1 MIKHR
6 KELRM
11 RTKII
16 ATIGPASSSP
26 KMLHRMAD
34 AGMDVCRLNFSHGR
48 HEEHKQVVEAIT
60 EYNRLYDKHIAL
72 LADLQGPKIRLGD
85 LPQEGIALQTGDRVS
100 FTSRENAAEPHSIF
114 ISYATF
120 AADVK
125 PGETI
130 LVDDGKIALKVV
142 STNKHDKVL
151 LESVN
156 GGLLR
161 SRKGVNLPETSIT
174 LPSLTR
180 KDLDDL
186 DFILE
191 QGVQWVALSFV
202 RSAIDIHILRSRIEA
217 HPAEVKPR
225 IVAKIEKPQAVR
237 DIEAIVEASDGVMI
251 ARGDLGVEMPMQAVP
266 MIQKNIIKLCQKA
279 GKPVIVATQM
289 MEAMIENI
297 RPTRAEVNDVANS
310 VLDGADALMLSG
322 ETSVGRYPVETIR
335 TMQSIIVQIEDYDAI
350 YHAHTLNEPRMGE
363 RFGSDAV
370 LYNAVEM
377 ARLTNAG
384 AIVVVT
390 HSGYSAIRLASHRPK
405 AKLLVFS
412 NCHHILQTLNLVWGV
427 EGFYDG
433 ETDNSDQLMQRIGRR
448 LTESKLLENG
458 EYYIQVL
465 STPSWK
471 KGASNTLRLGV
482 AGEE

>member
-1 MIKHR
+1 
-6 KELRM
+6 M

-16 ATIGPASSSP
+16 ATIGPASASP
-26 KMLHRMAD
+26 EMLQRMAD
-34 AGMDVCRLNFSHGR
+34 AGMDVCRLNFSHGNYDQHR
-48 HEEHKQVVEAIT
+48 RVVETIT
-60 EYNRLYDKHIAL
+60 EYNRQNDKHIAL

-85 LPQEGIALQTGDRVS
+85 LPEEGVALQAGERIS
-100 FTSRENAAEPHSIF
+100 FTTRENNTEDGQVF

-130 LVDDGKIALKVV
+130 LVDDGKIALKVI
-142 STNKHDKVL
+142 STNKHDQVV

-156 GGLLR
+156 GGVLR
-161 SRKGVNLPETSIT
+161 SRKGVNLPDTVIS

-180 KDLDDL
+180 KDIEDL
-186 DFILE
+186 DFILS

-202 RSAIDIHILRSRIEA
+202 RSAIDIHILRSRIDA

-237 DIEAIVEASDGVMI
+237 DIEAIVEASDAVMI
-251 ARGDLGVEMPMQAVP
+251 ARGDLGVEMPMQTVP
-266 MIQKNIIKLCQKA
+266 MIQKNIIRLCQKA

-322 ETSVGRYPVETIR
+322 ETSVGKYPVETIR
-335 TMQSIIVQIEDYDAI
+335 TMQSIISQIEDYDAI
-350 YHAHTLNEPRMGE
+350 YHSHTSNHPKTGD

-390 HSGYSAIRLASHRPK
+390 HSGYSAMRLASHRPK
-405 AKLLVFS
+405 SKLLVFS
-412 NCHHILQTLNLVWGV
+412 NCHHILQTLNMVWGV
-427 EGFYDG
+427 EGFFDG
-433 ETDNSDQLMQRIGRR
+433 EPDNSDQLMQRIGRR
-448 LTESKLLENG
+448 LTESELLEQG
-458 EYYIQVL
+458 QYYIQVL

>member
-1 MIKHR
+1 MK
-6 KELRM
+6 
-11 RTKII
+11 TKIV

-26 KMLHRMAD
+26 EMLYRMAD
-34 AGMDVCRLNFSHGR
+34 AGMDVCRLNFSHGS
-48 HEEHKQVVEAIT
+48 HDEHRRVVETIT
-60 EYNRLYDKHIAL
+60 SYNQRNHKPIAL

-85 LPQEGIALQTGDRVS
+85 LSNEGIALKPGDRIS
-100 FTSRENAAEPHSIF
+100 FTTSETTHNDNSVF

-130 LVDDGKIALKVV
+130 LIDDGKIALKVI
-142 STNKHDKVL
+142 STNKQDQVL

-156 GGLLR
+156 GGVLH
-161 SRKGVNLPETSIT
+161 SRKGVNLPDTNIS

-180 KDLDDL
+180 KDLVDL

-217 HPAEVKPR
+217 HPAKIKPR

-237 DIEAIVEASDGVMI
+237 DIEAIVEAADAVMI

-266 MIQKNIIKLCQKA
+266 MIQKNIIRLCQKA

-335 TMQSIIVQIEDYDAI
+335 TMQSIICQIEGYEAI
-350 YHAHTLNEPRMGE
+350 YHSHTLNHPKSGD

-377 ARLTNAG
+377 ARLTNAS

-390 HSGYSAIRLASHRPK
+390 HTGYSAIRLASHRPK

-427 EGFYDG
+427 EGFFDNDP
-433 ETDNSDQLMQRIGRR
+433 DNSDQLTQNIGQRLI
-448 LTESKLLENG
+448 SSNLLESG
-458 EYYIQVL
+458 QYYIQVL
-465 STPSWK
+465 STPYWK
-471 KGASNTLRLGV
+471 KGASNTLRLGL

>member
-1 MIKHR
+1 
-6 KELRM
+6 M

-26 KMLHRMAD
+26 AMLQRMAE
-34 AGMDVCRLNFSHGR
+34 AGMDVCRLNFSHGS
-48 HEEHKQVVEAIT
+48 HDQHKEVIETIT
-60 EYNRLYDKHIAL
+60 EYNRRNDQHIAL

-85 LPQEGIALQTGDRVS
+85 LPQDGIALHPGDRIT
-100 FTSRENAAEPHSIF
+100 FTTRENTTDKGSVF
-114 ISYATF
+114 ISYSTF

-125 PGETI
+125 QGETI
-130 LVDDGKIALKVV
+130 LVDDGKLALKVV
-142 STNKHDKVL
+142 STNGHDEVL

-156 GGLLR
+156 GGLLL
-161 SRKGVNLPETSIT
+161 SRKGVNLPETSIS

-180 KDLDDL
+180 KDLEDL
-186 DFILE
+186 DFILN

-217 HPAEVKPR
+217 HTAEVKPR

-237 DIEAIVEASDGVMI
+237 DIEAIVEASDAVMI
-251 ARGDLGVEMPMQAVP
+251 ARGDLGVEMPMQTVP
-266 MIQKNIIKLCQKA
+266 MIQKKIIRLCQKA

-335 TMQSIIVQIEDYDAI
+335 TMQSIISQIEDYDAI
-350 YHAHTLNEPRMGE
+350 YHAHTLNQPHKGD

-377 ARLTNAG
+377 ARLSDAG

-390 HSGYSAIRLASHRPK
+390 HSGYSAMRLASHRPK

-412 NCHHILQTLNLVWGV
+412 NCHHILQTLNMVWGV

-433 ETDNSDQLMQRIGRR
+433 EPDNSDQLMQRIGRR
-448 LTESKLLENG
+448 IAGSGLLKNG
-458 EYYIQVL
+458 DYYIQVL

>member
-1 MIKHR
+1 MKNIHMK
-6 KELRM
+6 
-11 RTKII
+11 TKII
-16 ATIGPASSSP
+16 ATIGPASRSTE
-26 KMLHRMAD
+26 MLHRMAD
-34 AGMDVCRLNFSHGR
+34 AGMDVVRLNFSHGS
-48 HEEHKQVVEAIT
+48 HDEHRQVIDAIT
-60 EYNRLYDKHIAL
+60 AYNQLNDKNIAL

-85 LPQEGIALQTGDRVS
+85 LPAGGIALKPGDRIS
-100 FTSRENAAEPHSIF
+100 FSTREQNTTDDCIY
-114 ISYATF
+114 ISYSTF
-120 AADVK
+120 ASDVK

-142 STNKHDKVL
+142 STNKQDKVL

-156 GGLLR
+156 GGLLQ
-161 SRKGVNLPETSIT
+161 SRKGVNLPETSIS

-186 DFILE
+186 DFILS

-217 HPAEVKPR
+217 HPSEAKPR

-237 DIEAIVEASDGVMI
+237 DIEAIVEAADAVMI
-251 ARGDLGVEMPMQAVP
+251 ARGDLGVEMPMQTVP
-266 MIQKNIIKLCQKA
+266 MIQKNIIRLCQKA

-322 ETSVGRYPVETIR
+322 ETSVGRYPVETIQ
-335 TMQSIIVQIEDYDAI
+335 TMQRIISQIEDYDAI
-350 YHAHTLNEPRMGE
+350 YHAHTLNQPVAGE

-377 ARLTNAG
+377 ARLTKAA

-412 NCHHILQTLNLVWGV
+412 NCRHILQTLNMVWGV
-427 EGFYDG
+427 EGFYDSD
-433 ETDNSDQLMQRIGRR
+433 TDNSDQLMQRIGER
-448 LTESKLLENG
+448 LISQQLIENG
-458 EYYIQVL
+458 AYYIQVL